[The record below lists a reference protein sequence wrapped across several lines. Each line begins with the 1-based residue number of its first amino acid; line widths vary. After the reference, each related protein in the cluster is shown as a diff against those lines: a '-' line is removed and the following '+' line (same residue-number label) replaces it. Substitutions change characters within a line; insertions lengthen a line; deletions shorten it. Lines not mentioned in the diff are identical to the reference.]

1 MGFEFHEP
9 NYKDIAPR
17 IGATYRLNEKTVLR
31 AGYGIYYNPNQMNTF
46 TFLTNNPPLAAE
58 ITFTSDQANPT
69 LSFERP
75 FGVAGPGG
83 PPDVVS
89 PTRHLP
95 NAQKISGASTF
106 SGSSRRA
113 RRLTCNTSDR
123 TRVTWIEAFSTTRRN
138 PAGSGG
144 FTTAEPEL
152 PLRRVIQNDL
162 IADYDGV
169 SVIFRR
175 RMSHGFQADAHYTW
189 SRTRDMA
196 THSNGGGQVM
206 NNYDIWAD
214 YGPANWD
221 IPHRFVAS
229 YIYDLPFFTTRHSR
243 S

>member
-1 MGFEFHEP
+1 MKRQFC
-9 NYKDIAPR
+9 A
-17 IGATYRLNEKTVLR
+17 

-58 ITFTSDQANPT
+58 VTFTSDQANPT

-95 NAQKISGASTF
+95 NAQKHQWSVDIQRELWQGTALDLQYIGSNTSNLDRSFFNNTPDPGA
-106 SGSSRRA
+106 GVVDA
-113 RRLTCNTSDR
+113 RRPS
-123 TRVTWIEAFSTTRRN
+123 RN
-138 PAGSGG
+138 FRS
-144 FTTAEPEL
+144 
-152 PLRRVIQNDL
+152 RRVIQNDL

-229 YIYDLPFFTTRHSR
+229 YIYDLPFFATS
-243 S
+243 SQPILKYVVDWIG